1 MKVTDANKLPEWLEL
16 TAAGAVVKLKYP
28 LEVDGVKMD
37 KVAMR
42 APCLRDLRAAN
53 STSNGDQE
61 QLEVTM
67 LCSLT
72 EIGEKDLG
80 AIKTVDYKRLQEG
93 YFRLDNE
100 LEM

>member
-1 MKVTDANKLPEWLEL
+1 MKTKDANALPDWLVL
-16 TAAGAVVKLKYP
+16 TADGARVTLKYP
-28 LEVDGVKMD
+28 LEVNGVTTD
-37 KVAMR
+37 KIQMR
-42 APCLRDLRAAN
+42 APCLRDLRHAGA
-53 STSNGDQE
+53 TSNGDQE

-100 LEM
+100 FGV

>member
-1 MKVTDANKLPEWLEL
+1 MKESNANTLPEWLEL

-28 LEVDGVKMD
+28 LEVDGTKVD
-37 KVAMR
+37 KIQMR
-42 APCLRDLRAAN
+42 APCLRDLRAAGA
-53 STSNGDQE
+53 TTNGDQE
-61 QLEVTM
+61 QLEVNL

-100 LEM
+100 VGV

>member
-1 MKVTDANKLPEWLEL
+1 MKVTNLNTLPEWLTLSAE
-16 TAAGAVVKLKYP
+16 GAVVTLKYP
-28 LEVDGVKMD
+28 LDVDGMKRD
-37 KVAMR
+37 KIVMR
-42 APCLRDLRAAN
+42 APCLRDLRAAGA
-53 STSNGDQE
+53 TSNGDQE
-61 QLEVTM
+61 QLEVNL

-100 LEM
+100 VGV